1 MITKIVRLNVDYP
14 FLTLLCVICLFVGG
28 LYGYAKLPVDA
39 TPDVTN
45 VQVQVL
51 TSAPGLSPMEV
62 ERLVTRPVEIA
73 MTGIPHVKRI
83 RSISR
88 SAVSAVSI
96 VFEDDVELNLA
107 RQMVS
112 QRLADARAAIPPSA
126 GQPSLGPM
134 TTGLGEIYHFT
145 IRWPGHRL
153 SEIRTLFDWEIS
165 RRLRTVPGVVEVNAW
180 GGDTRQVQI
189 RWREASLLA
198 AQVTPEMIEQAVQ
211 SAGVTVSAGF
221 IQRDE
226 EGTFLRTDA
235 NYKTLDDIAKQVV
248 ATRDGRPVLVGDVA
262 EVVDGNAPRFA
273 VATADAQGETV
284 YAMAQMLIRG
294 NAYDVVRDVKKRLEE
309 IRGGL
314 PEGVVIEPFYDR
326 ADFVRQ
332 VLSTVQKNLVEGG
345 VIVGIVLLWVLGSW
359 RAGLLVASLIPLSM
373 LGAFAM
379 MYYCGINGDLLSLGA
394 IDFGLVVDG
403 AVFLIEGVMT
413 TMAAHRLD
421 PKQAVGRTTHVVGGP
436 VTMAVLIIA
445 IVYLPVLLLV
455 GVEGKMFRPMAYTV
469 LFAMGTALVLT
480 FTWIPAA
487 ASVFLKPTAH
497 HEPKLIGW
505 LREHYRRAIERLARR
520 HRSVIAVVVGTL
532 ALGAALVSTLGA
544 EFVPRLEEGSLA
556 IQVTRP
562 PSVSLE
568 EAARG
573 TTALEQALTQLPDV
587 ARVVSRTGSP
597 DVATDVMGVE
607 QTDVLV
613 MLKPRSEWSSGHD
626 AASFA
631 QAFEPVVK
639 RALPGAVFTFTQP
652 IEMRVQELIGGVRSD
667 VGIKLF
673 GDDLNLLLRTA
684 ESLAAAARSTPG
696 SADVRIDMQRG
707 LRVVDIKPD
716 PHRMGRRGVPT
727 SQLLAFTES
736 LLNGRDVGKLREGE
750 RSFDIVLRSGVVPS
764 PDVEPLGRQRLV
776 LADGRTVMLD
786 DVAHIEVED
795 LPAQVSR
802 EQGRR
807 RVTVETN
814 VRGRDLGSFVTDLQ
828 RRIAQVKLPQG
839 YFLEYGGQFEN
850 LKRASE
856 RLLVVVPLTLGII
869 LVMLYLTFGR
879 LRPALLIYVNVPVAV
894 VGGILALK
902 LRGLNLSISAAI
914 GFLAL
919 CGVAVL
925 NGVVL
930 MAAMRFQEAEGLPR
944 EQAVVVASTERFRAI
959 LTTAL
964 VAALGF
970 VPMAIA
976 NGIGAEV
983 QRPLATVVIGGL
995 LTCTL
1000 STLLALPTLY
1010 LKFGTSGNPATHQ
1023 PTDDPA

>member
-1 MITKIVRLNVDYP
+1 MIPRIVRLNVEYP
-14 FLTLLCVICLFVGG
+14 FLTLLAVIVLFVGG
-28 LYGYAKLPVDA
+28 IYGYAKLPVDA

-73 MTGIPHVKRI
+73 MTGIPHVDRI
-83 RSISR
+83 RSVSR

-96 VFEDDVELNLA
+96 IFEDNVELNLA
-107 RQMVS
+107 RQLVS
-112 QRLADARAAIPPSA
+112 QRLADARSAIPPSA
-126 GQPSLGPM
+126 GRPSLGPM

-145 IRWPGHRL
+145 IRWPGHSL
-153 SEIRTLFDWEIS
+153 GEVRTLFEWEIS

-180 GGDTRQVQI
+180 GGDTRQIQV
-189 RWREASLLA
+189 RLREAALLA
-198 AQVTPEMIEQAVQ
+198 TRVTPEMVEQAVQ
-211 SAGVTVSAGF
+211 GAGVTVSAGF
-221 IQRDE
+221 VQRDE
-226 EGTFLRTDA
+226 EGTFLRAEAT
-235 NYKTLDDIAKQVV
+235 YKSLDDIAKQVV

-262 EVVDGNAPRFA
+262 EVTDGKAPRFA
-273 VATADAQGETV
+273 VATADGQGETV
-284 YAMAQMLIRG
+284 YAMAQMLVRG
-294 NAYDVVRDVKKRLEE
+294 NAYDVVRDVKKRLDE
-309 IRGGL
+309 IRATL
-314 PEGVVIEPFYDR
+314 PAGVTLEPFYDR

-332 VLSTVQKNLVEGG
+332 VLATVQKNLVEGG
-345 VIVGIVLLWVLGSW
+345 VIVGLVLLWILGSW

-379 MYYCGINGDLLSLGA
+379 MYYTGVSGDLLSLGA

-403 AVFLIEGVMT
+403 AVFLVEGVMSS
-413 TMAAHRLD
+413 MAAHQLTA
-421 PKQAVGRTTHVVGGP
+421 KQAMGRTASEVGTP

-455 GVEGKMFRPMAYTV
+455 GVEGKMFRPMALTV
-469 LFAMGTALVLT
+469 LFAMATALLLT

-487 ASVFLKPTAH
+487 ATILLRNVPH
-497 HEPKLIGW
+497 HEPRLVGW
-505 LREHYRRAIERLARR
+505 LRQRYRRIVIWLAPRYML
-520 HRSVIAVVVGTL
+520 VVTAVVASVVG
-532 ALGAALVSTLGA
+532 GAALASTLGA

-573 TTALEQALTQLPDV
+573 TTAIEAALKQFPDV
-587 ARVVSRTGSP
+587 ERVVSRTGSP
-597 DVATDVMGVE
+597 DVATDVMGIE
-607 QTDVLV
+607 QSDVIV
-613 MLKPRSEWSSGHD
+613 ILKPRSEWKTGHD

-631 QAFEPVVK
+631 EAFEPVVK
-639 RALPGAVFTFTQP
+639 KVLPGAVFAFTQP

-667 VGIKLF
+667 VGVKLY
-673 GDDLNLLLRTA
+673 GDDLTVLRTTA
-684 ESLAAAARSTPG
+684 EELSTVIRATPG

-707 LRVVDIKPD
+707 LRVIDLKPD
-716 PHRMGRRGVPT
+716 PRRMGRLGVPT
-727 SQLLAFTES
+727 ADLLAFTET
-736 LLNGRDVGKLREGE
+736 LLNGRGVGRLREGE
-750 RSFDIVLRSGVVPS
+750 RSFEIVVRTGEPPS
-764 PDVEPLGRQRLV
+764 PDVDPLNRLRMV
-776 LADGRTVMLD
+776 LGDGRSIMLG
-786 DVAHIEVED
+786 DVADLSVED

-807 RVTVETN
+807 RITIETN
-814 VRGRDLGSFVTDLQ
+814 VRGRDLGSFVSELQ
-828 RRIAQVKLPQG
+828 RRIAEVKLPNG

-850 LKRASE
+850 LKRATE
-856 RLLVVVPLTLGII
+856 RLLLVVPLTLGII

-879 LRPALLIYVNVPVAV
+879 LRPALLIYVNIPVAA

-902 LRGLNLSISAAI
+902 LRGLDLSISAAI

-919 CGVAVL
+919 FGVAVL

-930 MAAMRFQEAEGLPR
+930 MAAIRFQEAAGGTR
-944 EQAVVVASTERFRAI
+944 QDAVLFAAGERFRAI

-976 NGIGAEV
+976 TGVGAEV
-983 QRPLATVVIGGL
+983 QRPLASVVIGGL
-995 LTCTL
+995 ITCTL
-1000 STLLALPTLY
+1000 VTLLALPTLY
-1010 LKFGTSGNPATHQ
+1010 LRFGGKDEMSTE
-1023 PTDDPA
+1023 